1 MGNRCTLFVFKTF
14 LFFLLS
20 GAPVVGYTYG
30 VLLYPQWDKSSR
42 VFSERLA
49 NGHPL
54 GFLTPYRQ
62 NDATYTQSKLP

>member
-1 MGNRCTLFVFKTF
+1 MHVVCFQNFFV
-14 LFFLLS
+14 S
-20 GAPVVGYTYG
+20 GAPVGYTYG